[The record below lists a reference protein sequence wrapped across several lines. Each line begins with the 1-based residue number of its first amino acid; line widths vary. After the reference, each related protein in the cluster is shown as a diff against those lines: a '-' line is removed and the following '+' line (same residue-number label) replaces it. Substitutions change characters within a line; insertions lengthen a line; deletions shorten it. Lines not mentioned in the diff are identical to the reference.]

1 MNIRRNVPLAAYT
14 TLGLGGPA
22 RAFVEAR
29 TTEALIAAVTAAD
42 DAQTPVLVLGGGSN
56 LVVADEGFDGTV
68 VRVATRG
75 RQLVAAGDTARVL
88 LCAGEPWDAFVAWA
102 VTQGLAGVE
111 CLAGIPGSVGAT
123 PIQNVGAYGQEVAE
137 RITAVRV
144 WDRRAREQRTLPP
157 AECAFGYRDSVFK
170 GAARGRYVVL
180 SVAFALRRGGAPV
193 VRYAE
198 LHKALA
204 DGPVTL
210 ARVRETVLGLRR
222 AKGMV
227 WEADDPE
234 RHTAGSFF
242 TNPLV
247 TAATADAVQAAAQ
260 ALGVLRA
267 GESMPRWATAD
278 GRVKLAAGWLIER
291 AGVPR
296 GWTVDGA
303 GVSHRHALALVNR
316 GGTTRAL
323 LAMAE
328 CVQARVR
335 EAFGVGLEIEP
346 ERVG

>member
-1 MNIRRNVPLAAYT
+1 MNVRRGVPLAAYT

-29 TTEALIAAVTAAD
+29 STEALIAAVTAAD
-42 DAQTPVLVLGGGSN
+42 AAGDPLLLLGGGSN
-56 LVVADEGFDGTV
+56 LVIADAGFDGTV

-75 RQLVAAGDTARVL
+75 RQRVDAGDTARVL
-88 LCAGEPWDAFVAWA
+88 LCAGEPWDNFVAWS
-102 VTQGLAGVE
+102 VGEGLAGVE
-111 CLAGIPGSVGAT
+111 CLSGIPGCVGAT
-123 PIQNVGAYGQEVAE
+123 PVQNVGAYGQEVADV
-137 RITAVRV
+137 ITAVRV
-144 WDRRAREQRTLPP
+144 WDRRDRAQRTLAP
-157 AECAFGYRDSVFK
+157 AECGFGYRDSVFK
-170 GAARGRYVVL
+170 GAARGRHVVL
-180 SVAFALRRGGAPV
+180 SVAFALRRDGAPT
-193 VRYAE
+193 VRYGE
-198 LHKALA
+198 LQRAL
-204 DGPVTL
+204 GETKPTL
-210 ARVRETVLGLRR
+210 AQARATVLALRR

-234 RHTAGSFF
+234 ARTAGSFF
-242 TNPLV
+242 TNPVV
-247 TAATADAVQAAAQ
+247 TAAAAA
-260 ALGVLRA
+260 AVTLRAAGLLRA

-291 AGVPR
+291 AGVEK

-328 CVQARVR
+328 RVRARVR
-335 EAFGVGLEIEP
+335 EVFGVELEIEP